1 MLTLLLRGVSGSLDG
16 VDIFWTPMLLMG
28 ASGSLGV
35 NTFDSADI
43 PCWSILPLLM
53 LTRFLIFMISDE
65 EDSMLE
71 LLAITA
77 LPVSKLL
84 ICLKGGSRLLR
95 LSTAARSASAPL
107 QELLPRR

>member
-1 MLTLLLRGVSGSLDG
+1 MPALIQGAAPAVEVFGS
-16 VDIFWTPMLLMG
+16 VAI
-28 ASGSLGV
+28 
-35 NTFDSADI
+35 I
-43 PCWSILPLLM
+43 PLSMLPLLM
-53 LTRFLIFMISDE
+53 LTRFLIFMISEE

-95 LSTAARSASAPL
+95 LSRAALSASAPL
-107 QELLPRR
+107 EEELLPRDR

>member
-1 MLTLLLRGVSGSLDG
+1 M
-16 VDIFWTPMLLMG
+16 IG

-35 NTFDSADI
+35 NVFDSDI

-53 LTRFLIFMISDE
+53 LTKFLIFMISDE

-71 LLAITA
+71 LLAIITA

-95 LSTAARSASAPL
+95 LSRAALSASAPL
-107 QELLPRR
+107 EEELLPRDR